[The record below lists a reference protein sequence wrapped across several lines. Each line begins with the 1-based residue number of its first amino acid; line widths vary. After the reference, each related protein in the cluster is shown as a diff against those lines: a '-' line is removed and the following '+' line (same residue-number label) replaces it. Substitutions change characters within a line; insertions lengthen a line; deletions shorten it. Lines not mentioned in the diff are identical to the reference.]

1 MAVTAKLFGKYLYH
15 VVLGDTN
22 AQHKWEDNTIKC
34 VLCTSASNIST
45 ENAQDTLEYYS
56 ELTGEITG
64 DGYAEGGIAISYDAG
79 KTSTYSGTDNTIT
92 FDGDDA
98 YWSNS
103 TITAYY
109 AVLYDASTSADSTGQ
124 LLIGYVDFGAD
135 QSSASG
141 TFTVQWSSAGII
153 KITVA

>member
-34 VLCTSASNIST
+34 VLCTGDSNIST

-64 DGYAEGGIAISYDAG
+64 DGYTEGGMAISYDAG

-92 FDGDDA
+92 FDGDA
-98 YWSNS
+98 
-103 TITAYY
+103 
-109 AVLYDASTSADSTGQ
+109 ASVSVGNVISARSWRTGMTN
-124 LLIGYVDFGAD
+124 IVK
-135 QSSASG
+135 ASRR
-141 TFTVQWSSAGII
+141 I
-153 KITVA
+153 